1 MFGNNLVQLIFN
13 MASKI
18 YSIGENGEDD
28 SEMSAVTTLFI
39 TLVENY
45 KGRID
50 HLVEPILQ
58 IALANL

>member
-1 MFGNNLVQLIFN
+1 MFGNHLVQLIFN